1 MSSAYY
7 PQGMKS
13 YNNHVNPGNYVPWKG
28 TGTGSNP
35 VGITATNIRPLTN
48 NDPGNIFPGAPGK
61 ARPIKHYRKG
71 RVIPTNYYQTNQLFP
86 NQTFDYQDKP
96 ANLHITPATETQLI
110 NYNLNRHVRSSKSA
124 SLGGGAGGVSLVTQL
139 IGQPG
144 SFSVKPNPSNEIK
157 EEQQLNQDCQKC
169 QGVGMV
175 SSYYP
180 NKNYLT
186 DNPEPV
192 TQTPRFCCNE
202 ERKAK
207 RRVIYA
213 STNLKQNY
221 YTTLEQYRQNRCQ
234 TYEQRAFNFV
244 TSPSVLIR

>member
-13 YNNHVNPGNYVPWKG
+13 YNNYVNPGNYVPWKG
-28 TGTGSNP
+28 TGSGSNP
-35 VGITATNIRPLTN
+35 VGVTAANIRPLTN
-48 NDPGNIFPGAPGK
+48 NDPGNIFFGAARR

-71 RVIPTNYYQTNQLFP
+71 RVIPTHYLLESQVFPQGTQFDLQEPRANIQL
-86 NQTFDYQDKP
+86 
-96 ANLHITPATETQLI
+96 TPQTETQCI
-110 NYNLNRHVRSSKSA
+110 NYNLNRNVRSSTSA
-124 SLGGGAGGVSLVTQL
+124 SLGGGAGGTSLVSQM

-144 SFSVKPNPSNEIK
+144 SFSVKPNSPDEIDGK
-157 EEQQLNQDCQKC
+157 VQLNEDCKTC
-169 QGVGMV
+169 QGFGIV
-175 SSYYP
+175 SSFYP
-180 NKNYLT
+180 NKKFLT

-192 TQTPRFCCNE
+192 TEQPRFCCNE

-213 STNLKQNY
+213 STNLKKNY
-221 YTTLEQYRQNRCQ
+221 YTTLEQYRENRCQ

-244 TSPSVLIR
+244 RNAATL